1 MVREIIRKAREIFP
15 SWIYRIIANSLSS
28 YSNVETPGWSF
39 VLLFGPA
46 GRVGR
51 SEEWRYLE
59 AAVNEMSCQFY
70 EELLVTPKSV
80 EAREVAR
87 VASDSPT
94 RT

>member
-1 MVREIIRKAREIFP
+1 MVREIIREAREIFP

-39 VLLFGPA
+39 VLLFGQPA
-46 GRVGR
+46 ELVGR
-51 SEEWRYLE
+51 KSGVISRL
-59 AAVNEMSCQFY
+59 FY